1 VKRRKAIP
9 IEAQADEPTDSA
21 LARAVLDPTFNAAT
35 NVPHLVSVEGH
46 ELDVGHLMGEL
57 RAQCRAV
64 AGGDLSRAEVMLV
77 AQAHMLD
84 VLFAALTRRAAAN
97 MSTYLETA
105 ERYLRLALKA
115 QSQARATVETL
126 ALLKNPQPTVIAK
139 QANVASGPQ
148 QVNQSFGNGTRAGAR
163 ARAGNSDLAPTEES
177 GGQHELLQ
185 NARAPAAAF
194 GANPT
199 LAAVGEVHRTEDAG
213 GQGAIVEEPLARRAT
228 GAVPSP
234 DARTEH
240 RTRRADRGSR

>member
-1 VKRRKAIP
+1 MSSVKPRKAIP
-9 IEAQADEPTDSA
+9 IEAHADESTDSA

-64 AGGDLSRAEVMLV
+64 AGGDLSRAETMLV

-97 MSTYLETA
+97 MGAYMETA

-115 QSQARATVETL
+115 QAQARATIETL
-126 ALLKNPQPTVIAK
+126 ALLKNPAPTVIAK
-139 QANVASGPQ
+139 QANVTSGPQ
-148 QVNQSFGNGTRAGAR
+148 QVNQSFATATRT
-163 ARAGNSDLAPTEES
+163 GNSESTPTEVS

-185 NARAPAAAF
+185 DARAPAAAF
-194 GANPT
+194 GVNPT

-213 GQGAIVEEPLARRAT
+213 GQGEVVAEPLARRAT
-228 GAVPSP
+228 
-234 DARTEH
+234 
-240 RTRRADRGSR
+240 

>member
-1 VKRRKAIP
+1 VKPRKAIP
-9 IEAQADEPTDSA
+9 IEAHADESTDSA

-35 NVPHLVSVEGH
+35 NVPHLVSAEGH
-46 ELDVGHLMGEL
+46 ELDVGLLMREL

-64 AGGDLSRAEVMLV
+64 AGGDLSRAETMLV

-84 VLFAALTRRAAAN
+84 MLFAVLTRRAAMN
-97 MSTYLETA
+97 FGHYVETA

-139 QANVASGPQ
+139 QANVKSGPQ
-148 QVNQSFGNGTRAGAR
+148 QVNQSFAIGTRAGI
-163 ARAGNSDLAPTEES
+163 SESTPTEES

-185 NARAPAAAF
+185 DARAPAAAF
-194 GANPT
+194 GTNPT

-228 GAVPSP
+228 GAAPSP

-240 RTRRADRGSR
+240 RARRADRDSR